1 MRSLLAVGI
10 AACLIATAVQAGPVL
25 YVDDDAPAGGDG
37 SGWPTAC
44 RFLQD
49 ALAIAGNPESSIT
62 EIHVA
67 QGTYLPDH
75 DASHPEGTGQCFLPG
90 GGCPDPDCE
99 AAVCDSLPTCCVI
112 AWDEVCATLAI
123 DLCVDAM
130 AATFQLIN
138 DVVLLGGY
146 AGIGELDP
154 DARDIE
160 LYPSILSGDLAG
172 NDGPGFTNNAENSL
186 HVVTGSGTDA
196 TAVLDGFTITAGH
209 AHGASWPSLDSSG
222 AGILN
227 DAGSPTVTSCHVTG
241 NFAQEFAGG
250 MENINGSS
258 PTVSNCVFTGNSAGF
273 GGGGMDNSLGASPT
287 VTDCTFTGNT
297 VVEPSS
303 GSGGGILN
311 YVNSSALVINCMFAS
326 NSARQGG
333 GLMNYDSSS
342 PLITDCTFDGNTGVI
357 GGGMFSWINSSPT
370 ITGCVFTA
378 NATTGGG
385 GAMFNEQFSH
395 PTIGN
400 CQFVGNSGKHGG
412 AVYNLDGSSPTIEN
426 CEFTGNSTTFNG
438 GAVFSNASSPTITA
452 CTFVQ
457 NTAGNLGGAMMN
469 HNYSETIVTNCSFIG
484 NHAGGRGGAV
494 RSGVGASPTFANCTF
509 SGNSAVESGGALAA
523 GSGQDVAPGNTLL
536 ANCVLWDNTAPQGS
550 QLALTGYYP
559 VELTVTYS
567 DIEGGEAAVLVEPGF
582 VLRWGAGNIDADP
595 LFEDPLN
602 GDHHPSSGSPVIDA
616 ADNTAVPVGVTKDL
630 DGNPRFVDDPC
641 REDTGLGDPPIVDMG
656 AYEFQGRSCDLDGDG
671 VVGIT
676 DFLALLAA
684 WGACPDPCPPACTAD
699 FDGDCTVGVT
709 DFLLLL
715 GEWG

>member
-1 MRSLLAVGI
+1 MKSPLTTGI
-10 AACLIATAVQAGPVL
+10 ATFLITTAVQAGTVL

-37 SGWPTAC
+37 LTWPTAC

-49 ALAIAGNPESSIT
+49 ALAIAANPENGIT

-75 DASHPEGTGQCFLPG
+75 DASNPEGSGDCFLPG
-90 GGCPDPDCE
+90 GGCPDPDCS
-99 AAVCDSLPTCCVI
+99 AAVCAALPTCCAI
-112 AWDEVCATLAI
+112 AWDEVCVTLALE
-123 DLCVDAM
+123 LCVDAM
-130 AATFQLIN
+130 AATFQLVN
-138 DVVLLGGY
+138 GVELTGGF

-154 DARDIE
+154 DVRDIE
-160 LYPSILSGDLAG
+160 LYPSILSGDLAQ
-172 NDGPGFTNNAENSL
+172 NDTPGFVDNDENSL
-186 HVVTGSGTDA
+186 HVVTGSGADP

-209 AHGASWPSLDSSG
+209 AHGASWPSLDTSG
-222 AGILN
+222 AGMLN
-227 DAGSPTVTSCHVTG
+227 DAGSPTVANCLVTG
-241 NFAQEFAGG
+241 NFAQEYAGG

-258 PTVSNCVFTGNSAGF
+258 PTVSNTDFTGNAAGIQ
-273 GGGGMDNSLGASPT
+273 GGGMDNSFDASPT
-287 VTDCTFTGNT
+287 VTDCTFSGNT
-297 VVEPSS
+297 VDEPSY
-303 GSGGGILN
+303 GSGGGMLN
-311 YVNSSALVINCMFAS
+311 WVNCSPQVMNCTFTL

-378 NATTGGG
+378 NGTTSSG

-400 CQFVGNSGKHGG
+400 CQFVGNSGNHGG

-469 HNYSETIVTNCSFIG
+469 HYYSETTVTNCSFIG
-484 NHAGGRGGAV
+484 NQAGGRGGAV
-494 RSGVGASPTFANCTF
+494 RSGVAASPTFANCTF
-509 SGNSAVESGGALAA
+509 SQNSAVESGGALAA

-536 ANCVLWDNTAPQGS
+536 VNCVLWENTAPQGS
-550 QLALTGYYP
+550 ELALAGYFP

-567 DIEGGEAAVLVEPGF
+567 DVEGGEADVYVQPGF
-582 VLRWGAGNIDADP
+582 TLHWGAGNIDADP
-595 LFEDPLN
+595 LFADADGRLAP
-602 GDHHPSSGSPVIDA
+602 GSPCIDA
-616 ADNTAVPVGVTKDL
+616 GSNPAVPAGITTDL

-641 REDTGLGDPPIVDMG
+641 REDTGLGDPSIVGMG

-684 WGACPDPCPPACTAD
+684 WGACPGPCPPSCPAD

-709 DFLLLL
+709 DFLRLL